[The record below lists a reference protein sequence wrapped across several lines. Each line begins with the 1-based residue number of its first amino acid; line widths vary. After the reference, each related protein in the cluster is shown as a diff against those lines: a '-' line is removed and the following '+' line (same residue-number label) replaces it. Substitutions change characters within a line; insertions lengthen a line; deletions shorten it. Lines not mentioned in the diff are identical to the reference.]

1 MSTIKQQRNGHIA
14 LLGSNV
20 MWGIMAPISKFVL
33 AGGIVTS
40 AALTDIRIFGGTLL
54 FWLAS
59 MFIKPERVEGRK
71 DFLKLFGAGFFST
84 AFNQICFIKGVSLTS
99 PVDAS
104 ICTSTLPIWTMIMA
118 ALFLKEPV
126 TGKKAGGVLLGLS
139 GALLLVFFGSSHGAG
154 NSSNIW
160 GDLLCLLSQVSYGVY
175 LVFFQDVI
183 KKYSPVTLMKW
194 KYTFGALILLPVSFS
209 GLFSVDWS
217 SLPSDQ
223 WSGLA
228 YILLCGTF
236 LSYMIVPIG
245 QKHLRPTVVAM
256 YNYLQPITATLVA
269 ILWGLDS
276 FNVVKLI
283 AVVLIFSG
291 VMLVNKSRAAGQNAK
306 A

>member
-1 MSTIKQQRNGHIA
+1 MSTIKQQRNGHLA

-20 MWGIMAPISKFVL
+20 MWGVMAPISKFVL

-40 AALTDIRIFGGTLL
+40 MALVDIRIFGGTIL
-54 FWLAS
+54 FWIAS
-59 MFIKPERVEGRK
+59 LFIKSEKVDRK
-71 DFLKLFGAGFFST
+71 DYIKLFGAGFFST

-104 ICTSTLPIWTMIMA
+104 ICTSTLPIWTMILA

-126 TGKKAGGVLLGLS
+126 TGKKASGVLLGLS
-139 GALLLVFFGSSHGAG
+139 GALLLVFFGGGHKAAG
-154 NSSNIW
+154 NSNIW
-160 GDLLCLLSQVSYGVY
+160 GDLLCLLSQVSYSVY

-194 KYTFGALILLPVSFS
+194 KYTFGALILLPVMLSSF
-209 GLFSVDWS
+209 FTVQWDT
-217 SLPSDQ
+217 LPSNQ
-223 WSGLA
+223 WSALA
-228 YILLCGTF
+228 YILLFGTF
-236 LSYMIVPIG
+236 LSYLIVPIG

-256 YNYLQPITATLVA
+256 YNYLQPVTAAAVA

-276 FNVVKLI
+276 FNIVKLI

-291 VMLVNKSRAAGQNAK
+291 VMLVNRSRAAQTN
-306 A
+306 

>member
-1 MSTIKQQRNGHIA
+1 MSTPKQQRNGHLA

-20 MWGIMAPISKFVL
+20 LWGVMAPISKFVL
-33 AGGIVTS
+33 AGGLVAS
-40 AALTDIRIFGGTLL
+40 AALTDIRIFGGTVL
-54 FWLAS
+54 FWIAS
-59 MFIKPERVEGRK
+59 LFFKAEKVERK
-71 DFLKLFGAGFFST
+71 DYIRLFGAGFFST

-118 ALFLKEPV
+118 AIFLKEPV
-126 TGKKAGGVLLGLS
+126 TGKKAGGVLLGLC
-139 GALLLVFFGSSHGAG
+139 GALLLVFFGSGRAAG
-154 NSSNIW
+154 TGSNVW
-160 GDLLCLLSQVSYGVY
+160 GDLLCLLSQISYGVY

-194 KYTFGALILLPVSFS
+194 KYTFGALILLPFSFAS
-209 GLFSVDWS
+209 LFSVEWV
-217 SLPSDQ
+217 SLPADQ
-223 WSGLA
+223 WAGLA

-236 LSYMIVPIG
+236 LSYLIVPIG

-256 YNYLQPITATLVA
+256 YNYLQPITAAVVA

-276 FNVVKLI
+276 FNMVKLL
-283 AVVLIFSG
+283 AVILIFSG
-291 VMLVNKSRAAGQNAK
+291 VMLVNKSRAAEQNAK

>member
-1 MSTIKQQRNGHIA
+1 MSTLKQQRTGHLA
-14 LLGSNV
+14 LLGSNL

-40 AALTDIRIFGGTLL
+40 AALTDVRIFGGTLL

-59 MFIKPERVEGRK
+59 IFAKAEKVDRK

-118 ALFLKEPV
+118 AIFLKEPV
-126 TGKKAGGVLLGLS
+126 TGKKAGGVLLGLC
-139 GALLLVFFGSSHGAG
+139 GAMLLIFFGSRGTSGAT
-154 NSSNIW
+154 SNIW
-160 GDLLCLLSQVSYGVY
+160 GDLLCLLSQISYGVY

-194 KYTFGALILLPVSFS
+194 KYTFGAIILLPLYFTSF
-209 GLFSVDWS
+209 FRVDWA
-217 SLPSDQ
+217 SLPSQQ
-223 WSGLA
+223 WAGLA
-228 YILLCGTF
+228 YVLMCGTF
-236 LSYMIVPIG
+236 LSYLIVPLG
-245 QKHLRPTVVAM
+245 QKYLRPTVVAM
-256 YNYLQPITATLVA
+256 YNYLQPVAAAVIA

-276 FNVVKLI
+276 FNVFKLI

-291 VMLVNKSRAAGQNAK
+291 VMLVNKSRAAQQ
-306 A
+306 